1 MSSKTSHNNKKVTQK
16 TTEAPHAWALKCT
29 FPPTREERNPG
40 QAPLANHPPFLS
52 SRGTPH
58 LAQPTRPS
66 RTSSLTMHRPRAA
79 PQGPPRRGRR
89 RHIHTTRARLA
100 FAEEASN
107 ARRSCSRSRL
117 ARVDHALTRPHAG
130 LGLLGG
136 IHWCSCTC
144 VRSVLC
150 FFILKYTSLCCSV
163 YGPNCI
169 CCFMALVQFFE
180 TRRGISDGRSQRHLL
195 DMCVWGQQK
204 AR

>member
-1 MSSKTSHNNKKVTQK
+1 MYLSSHQGRKKPRTSTSCQPSTLLVIPWHSSPRPAKKTFQNVELNY
-16 TTEAPHAWALKCT
+16 APSSCC
-29 FPPTREERNPG
+29 PPRTSQGRAAAAHTHHTCP
-40 QAPLANHPPFLS
+40 PLAL
-52 SRGTPH
+52 G
-58 LAQPTRPS
+58 
-66 RTSSLTMHRPRAA
+66 
-79 PQGPPRRGRR
+79 
-89 RHIHTTRARLA
+89 
-100 FAEEASN
+100 EEASN

-144 VRSVLC
+144 VRSVLY

-180 TRRGISDGRSQRHLL
+180 TRRGISDGRSQRRLL